1 MNKLFDT
8 DEVHKLLQIPQ
19 LVSGVGPGF
28 SHILTEAMARLRE
41 INDGL
46 GRATQPKQLAPAVAG
61 QPVAHPH
68 PSEPVEEPKSEIVN
82 EPEHKPAVGP
92 GATSEPHV
100 PLPNE
105 LPPNDPLDD
114 RAEPLLGIA
123 PTNNPES
130 PNGLKR
136 I

>member
-28 SHILTEAMARLRE
+28 QHILAEAMARLRE

-46 GRATQPKQLAPAVAG
+46 GRATKPQELKPAIAG
-61 QPVAHPH
+61 QPVAHPE
-68 PSEPVEEPKSEIVN
+68 PTKPVEAPESEIVN
-82 EPEHKPAVGP
+82 EPEHVEPWSDPEPRFKPQ
-92 GATSEPHV
+92 SEYT
-100 PLPNE
+100 
-105 LPPNDPLDD
+105 NDPLDD
-114 RAEPLLGIA
+114 RTESDPLLSVA
-123 PTNNPES
+123 PTDNPES
-130 PNGLKR
+130 PSGLKR

>member
-28 SHILTEAMARLRE
+28 QHILAEAMARLRE

-46 GRATQPKQLAPAVAG
+46 GRATKPQELKPAIAG
-61 QPVAHPH
+61 QPVANPE
-68 PSEPVEEPKSEIVN
+68 PTKPVEAPESEIVN
-82 EPEHKPAVGP
+82 EPEPTPKD
-92 GATSEPHV
+92 
-100 PLPNE
+100 
-105 LPPNDPLDD
+105 PNDYPGGISPG
-114 RAEPLLGIA
+114 REFAPTPEPLLGIA
-123 PTNNPES
+123 PTDNPES

>member
-19 LVSGVGPGF
+19 LVSGIGPGF

-46 GRATQPKQLAPAVAG
+46 GRATKPQEMKPAIAG
-61 QPVAHPH
+61 QPVAHPE
-68 PSEPVEEPKSEIVN
+68 PTKPVEAPESGIVNQPAPEPPVPPEPKFKPLN
-82 EPEHKPAVGP
+82 EY
-92 GATSEPHV
+92 T
-100 PLPNE
+100 
-105 LPPNDPLDD
+105 NDPLDN
-114 RAEPLLGIA
+114 RPEPLLGAAPIA
-123 PTNNPES
+123 PTDSPES